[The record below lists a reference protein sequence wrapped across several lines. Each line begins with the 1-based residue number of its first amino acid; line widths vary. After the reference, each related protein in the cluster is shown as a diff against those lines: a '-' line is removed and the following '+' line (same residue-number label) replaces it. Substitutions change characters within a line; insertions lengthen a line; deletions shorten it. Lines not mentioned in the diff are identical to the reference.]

1 MSQPTPPRLSMAK
14 TAATTA
20 AVIAT
25 TAALTAGVASSAPEA
40 LAAHNRNVQADVE
53 LTAASSNDIGKI
65 PDIVGI
71 YGVGPI
77 FWTAQALGITPEN
90 VIKAAGGLTGNT
102 ALADT
107 VIGLLNL
114 LDAVSPIEAGVK
126 GPLPSD
132 VYDAVNGLKYTT
144 SGLVEM
150 LGLDNVPLLNN
161 AINALIN
168 AAPVLNQR
176 RDIILSESLGGLTT
190 SLAYRD
196 MINAVQSNDPDWG
209 VGVTGQWLI
218 FVNNP
223 SRPGGGLFALATP
236 FTNLFGLNLTTPDA
250 GSYTNADANGGKITK
265 VLNTSI
271 LDITWAYNPLSDVPT
286 TLNPLSWANSAAA
299 GVFLT
304 YLLPSEDNN
313 IGDHVLPQLVVGI
326 ADGVKVMID
335 PTGGQGLNMVPGWQD
350 FVKTVK
356 DLDFLHLGFGKW
368 LDSVTNATKFP
379 GNATYITY
387 DSGNLPLLEP
397 FRMVPHLANLV
408 PGVHIPTPLT
418 DSVEDALRMMVNMGY
433 QDVDP
438 ETLDRTFDKAGDQA
452 YLWHSPLTPTQ
463 QLAAVQTVFDALVD
477 GIQEN
482 ALNPEAWTPTLPGA
496 DFKPIVQNAVSVAVA
511 KAMSDAL
518 EGIQKGVAD
527 PMFDAVE
534 KGLAPVTHALDDIN
548 AQVESAIDNML
559 KVNGSTA
566 NKSGAQAITSVPSS
580 GSQLRTLSIEP
591 AETDTN
597 AESTPLKDTLKD
609 ALKDVGLDQDSLKDN
624 EISKTVTK
632 LSESVKV
639 KPEAKAKAR
648 HAADSKDPLK
658 KSVKETV
665 AKVQGAAKDVKDTVD
680 KAEKKVEKA
689 AKDAAGTVKKNTP
702 KTKAKAQK
710 SEKKSDAAA

>member
-1 MSQPTPPRLSMAK
+1 MSQPTPPRLSKAK
-14 TAATTA
+14 TAATAA

-126 GPLPSD
+126 GPMPSD
-132 VYDAVNGLKYTT
+132 VYDAVNGLDYTFT
-144 SGLVEM
+144 GLSKM
-150 LGLDNVPLLNN
+150 FGLGDNN
-161 AINALIN
+161 AFINWIVKH
-168 AAPVLNQR
+168 APVLNQR

-196 MINAVQSNDPDWG
+196 MINAVQSDDPDWG

-218 FVNNP
+218 FVNNV

-236 FTNLFGLNLTTPDA
+236 FTNLFGLDLTTPDA
-250 GSYTNADANGGKITK
+250 GSYTNADQTK

-286 TLNPLSWANSAAA
+286 TLNPLAWANSLAA

-304 YLLPSEDNN
+304 YLLPDEDNN
-313 IGDHVLPQLVVGI
+313 IGSHVLPKLISGI

-335 PTGGQGLNMVPGWQD
+335 PTGGQGLQMIPVLG
-350 FVKTVK
+350 
-356 DLDFLHLGFGKW
+356 DLLKLFNVNFL
-368 LDSVTNATKFP
+368 AFP

-418 DSVEDALRMMVNMGY
+418 DSVEDALRKMVNMGY

-438 ETLDRTFDKAGDQA
+438 TTLERTFNEAGDQA

-477 GIQEN
+477 GIQDN

-511 KAMSDAL
+511 KAMRDAL

-548 AQVESAIDNML
+548 AQVEAAIDNAL

-591 AETDTN
+591 TETDTK
-597 AESTPLKDTLKD
+597 AKSTPLKDALKD

-624 EISKTVTK
+624 EISKNVTK
-632 LSESVKV
+632 ISESVKI

-648 HAADSKDPLK
+648 HAADANDPLK

-689 AKDAAGTVKKNTP
+689 AKDAAGTVKKIDT
-702 KTKAKAQK
+702 KTKPKAQK

>member
-1 MSQPTPPRLSMAK
+1 MSQPTPPRLSKAK
-14 TAATTA
+14 TAATAA

-53 LTAASSNDIGKI
+53 LTAGVGQV

-107 VIGLLNL
+107 VIGLLNF

-126 GPLPSD
+126 GPMPSD
-132 VYDAVNGLKYTT
+132 VYDAVNGLTYTT
-144 SGLVEM
+144 DALAQLLGVRDGSVIDKIVDWLV
-150 LGLDNVPLLNN
+150 GN
-161 AINALIN
+161 API
-168 AAPVLNQR
+168 LNQR

-209 VGVTGQWLI
+209 IGVTGQWLI
-218 FVNNP
+218 FVNNV

-236 FTNLFGLNLTTPDA
+236 FTNLFGLDLTTPDA
-250 GSYTNADANGGKITK
+250 GSYTNADKTK

-286 TLNPLSWANSAAA
+286 TLNPLAWANSLAA

-304 YLLPSEDNN
+304 YLLPDEDNN
-313 IGDHVLPQLVVGI
+313 IGNHVLPKLIAGI
-326 ADGVKVMID
+326 ADGVKVMVD
-335 PTGGQGLNMVPGWQD
+335 PTGGQGTSLIPGLG
-350 FVKTVK
+350 KL
-356 DLDFLHLGFGKW
+356 LDGLGIK
-368 LDSVTNATKFP
+368 LLAFP

-397 FRMVPHLANLV
+397 FRVVPHLANLV
-408 PGVHIPTPLT
+408 PGVDIPTPLT
-418 DSVEDALRMMVNMGY
+418 DSVEDALRKMVNMGY

-438 ETLDRTFDKAGDQA
+438 TTLERTFNEAGDQA

-477 GIQEN
+477 GIQDN
-482 ALNPEAWTPTLPGA
+482 ALNPEAWTPKLPGA

-548 AQVESAIDNML
+548 AQVEAAIDNAL

-580 GSQLRTLSIEP
+580 GSQLKTLSIEA
-591 AETDTN
+591 AETDTS
-597 AESTPLKDTLKD
+597 AKSTPLKDTLKD

-624 EISKTVTK
+624 EISKNVTK
-632 LSESVKV
+632 LSESVKI

-648 HAADSKDPLK
+648 HAADPKDPLK

-665 AKVQGAAKDVKDTVD
+665 AKVQGAAKDVKDTID
-680 KAEKKVEKA
+680 KAEKKVEKV
-689 AKDAAGTVKKNTP
+689 AKDAADTVKKNTP